1 LSSDFLLHGL
11 QAKVFSCSSDS
22 PTRTSL
28 NDKQFPVAAGHL
40 MDRLPQFPNGWL
52 NPAGIQLIVGTGV
65 RLERDLQY

>member
-1 LSSDFLLHGL
+1 
-11 QAKVFSCSSDS
+11 
-22 PTRTSL
+22 
-28 NDKQFPVAAGHL
+28 